1 MTNRERLVKLART
14 FKAMC
19 RHPVKFAEFAVEF
32 GDSALRDHVQ
42 ETHGLRHGLPTIDLL
57 DLIPEFNEEVSP
69 YAFLEGGSTTID
81 LALLKALA
89 RRYDPCR
96 YFEIGAWR
104 GESVAN
110 VAAVAKECISL
121 SLSDD
126 EMRAAGWDDRYV
138 ATAKVFSRHL
148 KNVVH
153 IGHNSRTFDY
163 TPYLG
168 TCDLVFVDGDHSYDG
183 VRADTEHAFR
193 LLRDERSTIVW
204 HDYVRASAEDVM
216 WGVAAGMLDG
226 APAAARPHLYH
237 VSNTLCAVYVQ
248 GAFRTR
254 TAVVPAL
261 PDKTFDVRIA
271 ARRC

>member
-1 MTNRERLVKLART
+1 MTNRERLAKLART

-19 RHPVKFAEFAVEF
+19 RHPVKFAEFAVAF
-32 GDSALRDHVQ
+32 GDSAMHEYVQ
-42 ETHGLRHGLPTIDLL
+42 EKHGLRHGLPTLDLL
-57 DLIPEFNEEVSP
+57 DLVPEFDEQVSP

-89 RRYDPCR
+89 RRYDAGR

-110 VAAVAKECISL
+110 VATVAKECISL

-126 EMRAAGWDDRYV
+126 EMRGAGWDERYV
-138 ATAKVFSRHL
+138 ATAKFFSRHL
-148 KNVVH
+148 KNVLH

-168 TCDLVFVDGDHSYDG
+168 ACDLVFIDGDHSYDG
-183 VRADTEHAFR
+183 VRAYTAHAFR

-204 HDYVRASAEDVM
+204 HDYTRASDEDVM
-216 WGVAAGMLDG
+216 WGVAAGLLDG
-226 APAAARPHLYH
+226 APEAARPHLYH
-237 VSNTLCAVYVQ
+237 VSNTLCAVYIQ
-248 GAFRTR
+248 GTFRTR
-254 TAVVPAL
+254 SAVVPAL
-261 PDKTFDVRIA
+261 PDKAFDVRIA
-271 ARRC
+271 AGRC